1 MNQWLAK
8 RYEVYAKRDFAYMAR
23 LKKELES
30 ENGCMELLYSENTLA
45 GIKARWGME
54 KPEERMLFCEESY
67 ARNTGEA
74 VPCIMGRIV
83 NFAEFVRSIRLQKGV
98 KAGHDTILL
107 ELQDDILQ
115 ENAGLWRWTL
125 TQDASAAEKISG
137 TARWEKRRKGGTGYE
152 TYGFGTDGL
161 AFGVCPAGGS
171 RKVGPCGAPAYR
183 RVLDEIV

>member
-74 VPCIMGRIV
+74 VPCNHGPDCK
-83 NFAEFVRSIRLQKGV
+83 FAEFVRFIRLQKGV

-125 TQDASAAEKISG
+125 TQDASAAEKIP
-137 TARWEKRRKGGTGYE
+137 ARPLGKTEKRRN
-152 TYGFGTDGL
+152 
-161 AFGVCPAGGS
+161 
-171 RKVGPCGAPAYR
+171 R
-183 RVLDEIV
+183 I

>member
-8 RYEVYAKRDFAYMAR
+8 RYEVYAKRDFSYMAR

-137 TARWEKRRKGGTGYE
+137 TAVGKNGEKAEPDIRLTVSELTAWLLGYALPGAAEKWAHVVRPLTGV
-152 TYGFGTDGL
+152 F
-161 AFGVCPAGGS
+161 
-171 RKVGPCGAPAYR
+171 
-183 RVLDEIV
+183 LDEIV